1 MSRMS
6 RIVRK
11 VLKSLHCPT
20 CAEALLGRDNHHE
33 RYLTLTHIKD
43 NGGLIIP
50 SDDVFKILKKAES
63 FFVSYI
69 SGPPGDDVQISR
81 VPLVKN
87 ILSNKIQQELLS
99 ANIFEC
105 LSDHDLENI
114 FETQD
119 MHSTQLI
126 KKVIS
131 FYLQIRFFRYGEHYS
146 SVKIKKKLKHAMRQ
160 QSNRMLIFQGL

>member
-1 MSRMS
+1 M
-6 RIVRK
+6 V
-11 VLKSLHCPT
+11 V
-20 CAEALLGRDNHHE
+20 
-33 RYLTLTHIKD
+33 
-43 NGGLIIP
+43 
-50 SDDVFKILKKAES
+50 ES

-69 SGPPGDDVQISR
+69 SGRPGDDVQIFR
-81 VPLVKN
+81 VPHVKN

-105 LSDHDLENI
+105 KSDHDLENI

-146 SVKIKKKLKHAMRQ
+146 SVKIKKVEAWYAAAIK
-160 QSNRMLIFQGL
+160 